1 MKVKELCQVCNNL
14 TPLVQV
20 KVITSGEES
29 YVGILDNVFDDI
41 SDRLVQWFAV
51 RGDEIIIKLREV

>member
-14 TPLVQV
+14 TPLAQV